1 MPVSIRTLF
10 LALLLL
16 GLGAATVDGQALR
29 GRLSVQMSANSVLQ
43 TAGPGAQLRVHLPLF
58 NNFAIGAGAGFSTY
72 VLEGRRRGTYSFDPS
87 GTLRLALPSRS
98 LGTTTLLLGGGY
110 HVPFGHKAVLAG
122 PTFHTGIGRMW
133 TLQETTLSFE
143 VTPTAFVR
151 PQRVS
156 FLMPVRLGV
165 IF

>member
-1 MPVSIRTLF
+1 MTVSTRTLLF
-10 LALLLL
+10 ALLLL
-16 GLGAATVDGQALR
+16 GLSTMVVDGQALR

-43 TAGPGAQLRVHLPLF
+43 TAGPGAQLRVHLPLLS
-58 NNFAIGAGAGFSTY
+58 NVAIGAEAGFSTY
-72 VLEGRRRGTYSFDPS
+72 VLEGRRRGTYAFNPS

-98 LGTTTLLLGGGY
+98 LGTTMLLLGGGY
-110 HVPFGHKAVLAG
+110 HVPFGHKAVQSG
-122 PTFHTGIGRMW
+122 PTLHAGIGRMW
-133 TLQETTLSFE
+133 TLEETTLSFE